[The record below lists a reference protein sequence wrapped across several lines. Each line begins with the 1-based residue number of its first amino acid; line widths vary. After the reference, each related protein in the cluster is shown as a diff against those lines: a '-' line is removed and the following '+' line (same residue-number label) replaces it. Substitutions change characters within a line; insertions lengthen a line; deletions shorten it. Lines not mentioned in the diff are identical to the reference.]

1 MDFVLRAVEA
11 IDSKERCDSIMQEG
25 HRALEDR
32 LKGQDGKLW
41 SSLQNPEE

>member
-1 MDFVLRAVEA
+1 MDFILRAVEA
-11 IDSKERCDSIMQEG
+11 IDSKEGCDSIMKEG

-32 LKGQDGKLW
+32 LKEQDGKLW